1 MAFSDL
7 LFLFFFLPLT
17 LAAYFLTPKRHRIT
31 VLFAASL
38 VWFAFSDTLYLPLLL
53 GAILIYYLAG
63 RLISHWQE
71 KPGQRRVV
79 FWGALGLNLGI
90 LLIFKF
96 HLFSDLYLSTPLN
109 AMAVPL
115 GISVYQL
122 QGISYLKDLY
132 QGKVKVQK
140 NFVRLGVGMA
150 FFPTAVCGP
159 ITPYGEMQRQLRF
172 TTPDSTRIARGYHLF
187 VRGLV
192 KKLLFADTLINGWET
207 IQSLGSQQLSAL
219 TAWTGAFCFAFGFT
233 YFLSGYADMGRGLAR
248 IFGMTLPVN
257 FRQPFAAK
265 SVVEFWR
272 RFNLSLSGWITRYAI
287 PKIGGGKEDRLLYLS
302 ACLKMLILW
311 LCMGLWYG
319 NHLLWLLWGLWICFF
334 ILLETT
340 FLSSL
345 LAKLPGLVRRIYTLL
360 VLLVGFVI
368 LSAPNA
374 VQMANYLGA
383 MFGATGLLAD
393 EAGWFCL
400 SHYWPILLLAAFCSG
415 SFWHKFYLWSLRRF
429 PTLSRIGLG
438 VAQTLGLLGFLLYLL
453 SAHTDPCLNLM
464 RF

>member
-17 LAAYFLTPKRHRIT
+17 LLAYFLTPKRHRIL

-38 VWFAFSDTLYLPLLL
+38 IWFAFSDAFYLPLLL
-53 GAILIYYLAG
+53 LSISIYYLAG
-63 RLISHWQE
+63 RLIHRWRTKS
-71 KPGQRRVV
+71 GLCRAA
-79 FWGALGLNLGI
+79 FWTALGLNLAG
-90 LLIFKF
+90 LLVFKF
-96 HLFSDLYLSTPLN
+96 HLFSGLYLTTTLN
-109 AMAVPL
+109 SLAIPL

-132 QGKVKVQK
+132 QDKVKVQK
-140 NFVRLGVGMA
+140 NYVRLATGMA
-150 FFPTAVCGP
+150 FFPTAICGP

-172 TTPDSTRIARGYHLF
+172 TNPDSTRIARGYHLF

-192 KKLLFADTLINGWET
+192 KKLLFADTLINGWDI
-207 IQSLGSQQLSAL
+207 IQSLKPGQLSVL
-219 TAWTGAFCFAFGFT
+219 TAWTGVFCFAFGFT

-257 FRQPFAAK
+257 FRQPFSAK

-272 RFNLSLSGWITRYAI
+272 RFNLSLSGWITRYAL
-287 PKIGGGKEDRLLYLS
+287 PKIGGGKEDRFLYLS
-302 ACLKMLILW
+302 ACFKMVIVW
-311 LCMGLWYG
+311 VCMGLWYG
-319 NHLLWLLWGLWICFF
+319 NHLFGLLWGLWICFF
-334 ILLETT
+334 ILLEST

-345 LAKLPGLVRRIYTLL
+345 LAKLPSLVRRIYTLL

-368 LSAPNA
+368 LSAQNA
-374 VQMANYLGA
+374 AQMVSYLGA
-383 MFGATGLLAD
+383 MFGATGMLAD
-393 EAGWFCL
+393 AGAWFYL
-400 SHYWPILLLAAFCSG
+400 LHYWSILLLAAFCSG
-415 SFWHKFYLWSLRRF
+415 SFWHKFYLWTLRRF

-438 VAQTLGLLGFLLYLL
+438 VVETVGLIWSLLYLL
-453 SAHTDPCLNLM
+453 SAHTDPCLGLM

>member
-17 LAAYFLTPKRHRIT
+17 LAAYFLTPKRYRVT

-53 GAILIYYLAG
+53 LAMGIYYLAG
-63 RLISHWQE
+63 RLLGRWRT
-71 KPGQRRVV
+71 KPGRRRAV
-79 FWGALGLNLGI
+79 FWTALGLNLAA
-90 LLIFKF
+90 LLVFKF
-96 HLFSDLYLSTPLN
+96 HLFSDLYLTTALN
-109 AMAVPL
+109 SLAIPL

-132 QGKVKVQK
+132 QDKVKVQK
-140 NFVRLGVGMA
+140 NFVRLGAGMA
-150 FFPTAVCGP
+150 FFPTVVCGP

-172 TTPDSTRIARGYHLF
+172 TRPDSTRIARGYHLF

-192 KKLLFADTLINGWET
+192 KKLLFADTLINGWD
-207 IQSLGSQQLSAL
+207 IIRSLQTQQLSVL
-219 TAWTGAFCFAFGFT
+219 TAWTGALCFAFGFT
-233 YFLSGYADMGRGLAR
+233 YFLSGYADMGRGIAR
-248 IFGMTLPVN
+248 IFGMALPVN

-272 RFNLSLSGWITRYAI
+272 RFNLSLSGWITRYAM
-287 PKIGGGKEDRLLYLS
+287 PKLSGGKEDRFLYLS
-302 ACLKMLILW
+302 ACFKMVIVW
-311 LCMGLWYG
+311 ICMGLWYG
-319 NHLLWLLWGLWICFF
+319 NHLLGLLWGLWICFF

-345 LAKLPGLVRRIYTLL
+345 LAKLQNLVRQLYTMLE
-360 VLLVGFVI
+360 LLVGFVI
-368 LSAPNA
+368 LSAQNA
-374 VQMANYLGA
+374 LEMVNYLGA
-383 MFGATGLLAD
+383 MFGATGVLAD
-393 EAGWFCL
+393 DGAWFYL
-400 SHYWPILLLAAFCSG
+400 LHYWPVLLLAAFCSG
-415 SFWHKFYLWSLRRF
+415 SFWHRFYLWALRRF

-438 VAQTLGLLGFLLYLL
+438 VVETVGLAGSLLYLL
-453 SAHTDPCLNLM
+453 SAHTDPCLSLM

>member
-31 VLFAASL
+31 VLFAAGL
-38 VWFAFSDTLYLPLLL
+38 VWFAFSDALYLPLLL
-53 GAILIYYLAG
+53 AAILIYYLAG
-63 RLISHWQE
+63 RLINRWQG
-71 KPGQRRVV
+71 KKGLRRAV
-79 FWGALGLNLGI
+79 FWSALGLNLGM
-90 LLIFKF
+90 LLVFKF
-96 HLFSDLYLSTPLN
+96 HLFSDLYLSTSLN
-109 AMAVPL
+109 AMAFPL

-132 QGKVKVQK
+132 QEKVKVQK
-140 NFVRLGVGMA
+140 SFIRLGAGMA

-159 ITPYGEMQRQLRF
+159 ITPYGEMQRQLRL
-172 TTPDSTRIARGYHLF
+172 TNPDSARIARGYHLF
-187 VRGLV
+187 VWGLV
-192 KKLLFADTLINGWET
+192 KKLLFADTLLNGWKV
-207 IQSLGSQQLSAL
+207 IQSLGAQQLSVL

-233 YFLSGYADMGRGLAR
+233 YFLSGYADMARGLAR

-272 RFNLSLSGWITRYAI
+272 RFNLSLSSWIARYAL

-311 LCMGLWYG
+311 VCMGLWFG
-319 NHLLWLLWGLWICFF
+319 NHLLGLLWGLWICFF

-345 LAKLPGLVRRIYTLL
+345 LAKLPKLVRRLYTLL

-368 LSAPNA
+368 LSASDA
-374 VQMANYLGA
+374 AQMVNYLGA
-383 MFGATGLLAD
+383 MFGATGVLAD
-393 EAGWFCL
+393 ETGWFFL
-400 SHYWPILLLAAFCSG
+400 SYFWPVLLLAIFCS
-415 SFWHKFYLWSLRRF
+415 SSIWHKIYLWSLRRF
-429 PTLSRIGLG
+429 PTLSRIGMG
-438 VAQTLGLLGFLLYLL
+438 AAQTLGLLGCLLYLL
-453 SAHTDPCLNLM
+453 STHTDPCLDLM

>member
-17 LAAYFLTPKRHRIT
+17 LAAYFLTPKRHRIV
-31 VLFAASL
+31 VLFASSL
-38 VWFAFSDTLYLPLLL
+38 IWFSFSDFLYLPLLL

-63 RLISHWQE
+63 RFIHRWRT
-71 KPGQRRVV
+71 KPKKRLAV
-79 FWGALGLNLGI
+79 FWFALGLNLLG
-90 LLIFKF
+90 LLMFKF
-96 HLFSDLYLSTPLN
+96 HLFSDLYLTTSLN
-109 AMAVPL
+109 AMAIPL

-132 QGKVKVQK
+132 QDKVKVQK
-140 NFVRLGVGMA
+140 NFIRLATGIA
-150 FFPTAVCGP
+150 FFPTAICGP

-172 TTPDSTRIARGYHLF
+172 TSPDSTRIARGYHLF

-192 KKLLFADTLINGWET
+192 KKLLFADTLIHGWDI
-207 IQSLGSQQLSAL
+207 IQSLQTEQLSVL
-219 TAWTGAFCFAFGFT
+219 TAWTGVICFAFGFT

-272 RFNLSLSGWITRYAI
+272 RFNISLSGWITRYAM
-287 PKIGGGKEDRLLYLS
+287 PKVGSGKEDRFLYLS
-302 ACLKMLILW
+302 ACFKMVIVW
-311 LCMGLWYG
+311 VCMGLWYG
-319 NHLLWLLWGLWICFF
+319 NHLFGLLWGLWICFF

-345 LAKLPGLVRRIYTLL
+345 LAKLPSLIRRIYTLF
-360 VLLVGFVI
+360 VLMVGFVI
-368 LSAPNA
+368 LSSQNA
-374 VQMANYLGA
+374 VQMIDYLGA
-383 MFGATGLLAD
+383 MFGSTGILAD
-393 EAGWFCL
+393 DAAWFYL
-400 SHYWPILLLAAFCSG
+400 LHYWPILLLAAFCSG
-415 SFWHKFYLWSLRRF
+415 NFWHRFYLWTLRRF

-438 VAQTLGLLGFLLYLL
+438 VAETAGMIGCLLYLF
-453 SAHTDPCLNLM
+453 SAHIDPCLNLM